1 MSWSNP
7 LSSGCLYFF
16 LDLSRGHSFSSQWP
30 SSNTVDFPKFLI
42 LFAPF
47 YHCCFCNNASLQWTE
62 ERTRSLPTSQFL
74 STDREDSSVPGYTL
88 NHCSPPPSLA
98 PFYHCCFCNNA
109 SLQWTE
115 ERTRSLPTSQFL
127 STDREDSSVP
137 GYTLNHCS
145 PPPSL
150 APYFSVPLELSFTL
164 FPNKLNGFSSKDL
177 LLFVGLFE
185 FCCCCFLIGYVSQTS
200 PCMLGRGGHLATF
213 LKFYSWSSEMRTP
226 FPVMNSPKDIV

>member
-42 LFAPF
+42 LF
-47 YHCCFCNNASLQWTE
+47 
-62 ERTRSLPTSQFL
+62 
-74 STDREDSSVPGYTL
+74 
-88 NHCSPPPSLA
+88 A

-200 PCMLGRGGHLATF
+200 PCMLWRGGHLATF